1 MTDNSAATAA
11 PPSQTPVPAT
21 TGPVGIGGWLILP
34 MLGLFATLGVQLL
47 GLAKVGDVFGH
58 LDSLSALQS
67 NMIVLEFCIN
77 LALFL
82 VAPIALLVL
91 FFNKDRKFPRY
102 YIIWQIVGSAFV
114 VLDLMLG
121 YALFAQAYEASG
133 TPFFDSTTIRSLLSS
148 VVGVCIWIPYM
159 MNSVRV
165 KNTFVN

>member
-11 PPSQTPVPAT
+11 PPSPAPIPAI

-47 GLAKVGDVFGH
+47 GLAKLGDVFGH
-58 LDSLSALQS
+58 LDALSSLQS

-91 FFNKDRKFPRY
+91 FFGKDRKFPRY

-133 TPFFDSTTIRSLLSS
+133 TPFFDTTTIRSLLGS
-148 VVGVCIWIPYM
+148 VVGVCIWVPYM

>member
-1 MTDNSAATAA
+1 MTDDSAATAA
-11 PPSQTPVPAT
+11 LPPQTPAT
-21 TGPVGIGGWLILP
+21 AGPTGIGGWLILP
-34 MLGLFATLGVQLL
+34 MLGMFATLGVQLI
-47 GLAKVGDVFGH
+47 GLTKLGDVFGH
-58 LDSLSALQS
+58 LDALSSLQS

-77 LALFL
+77 LVLFL
-82 VAPIALLVL
+82 AAPIALLVL
-91 FFNKDRKFPRY
+91 FFNKDRKFPRS

>member
-1 MTDNSAATAA
+1 MTDDSAATAA
-11 PPSQTPVPAT
+11 LPPQPAT
-21 TGPVGIGGWLILP
+21 PAITGPKGIGGWLILP
-34 MLGLFATLGVQLL
+34 MLGMFATLGVQLV
-47 GLAKVGDVFGH
+47 GLTDAGQGFGN
-58 LDSLSALQS
+58 LNALNGLQS
-67 NMIVLEFCIN
+67 QMVVLEFCFN
-77 LALFL
+77 LVLFL
-82 VAPIALLVL
+82 AAPIALLVL

-133 TPFFDSTTIRSLLSS
+133 TPFFDTTTLRSLLGS
-148 VVGVCIWIPYM
+148 VIGVCVWVPYM